1 MSLYGGSQNLCS
13 MRTVIQRVHEARVVV
28 GKQTVGQIGPG
39 LVLFLGISRDD
50 TNKDLEWLVDK
61 VPRIRCFEDAK
72 GRMNTSLA
80 EANKE
85 AMIISQFTLFGNL
98 RKGTRPSFNEAA
110 LPEQAIPLYETFIE
124 ELQKRLQKPVASG
137 AFGAHMDIDM
147 RQDGPVTLLIDTK
160 RRDF

>member
-1 MSLYGGSQNLCS
+1 
-13 MRTVIQRVHEARVVV
+13 MRIVIQRVHEARVVV
-28 GKQTVGQIGPG
+28 EARTVGQIGPG

-50 TNKDLEWLVDK
+50 THEDLEWLVDK
-61 VPRIRCFEDAK
+61 VPRIRCFEDAE

-80 EANKE
+80 DANKE
-85 AMIISQFTLFGNL
+85 AMVISQFTLFGNL

-124 ELQKRLQKPVASG
+124 ELRMRLAKPVASG
-137 AFGAHMDIDM
+137 SFGAHMNIDM